1 MEKQTKP
8 NSITKETAVHE
19 EGVRVGKLIDK
30 WMQIKIGSVPLPVY
44 IALSAVI
51 VATAL
56 LQQLPVNMLGGF
68 AVILT
73 LGWLLGTLGANIPFI
88 KNFGGPAIL
97 SLLVPSILVF
107 FNFINQNILASA
119 DILMKQAN
127 FLYFYIACLVCGSIL
142 GMNRKIL
149 VQGLMRMIIPMMI
162 GMICAMG
169 VGTLV
174 GVLLGLE
181 WKHTLFFI
189 VTPVLAGG
197 IGEGILPLSLGYSTI
212 TGMGSEQLVAQLIPA
227 TIIGNFFAI
236 MCTALLSRWGEK
248 RSDLSGGGQLV
259 KMKNDDEMA
268 DALRDDSG
276 AFDIKKMGAGVL
288 TACTLFIAG
297 GLLQH
302 LTGFPGPVLMI
313 VLAAFLK
320 YLNVVPTETQY
331 GSKQLYKFISGNFT
345 FPLMAGLGL
354 LYIPLKDVV
363 GTLSIQ
369 YFLVVISV
377 VFTVIA
383 TGFIVS
389 RFMNMYPI
397 EAAIISAC
405 QSGMGGTGDV
415 AILSTA
421 DRMNLMPFAQVATRL
436 GGAITVIS
444 MTAIF
449 RMIF

>member
-1 MEKQTKP
+1 MDLKEKKGWQTFH
-8 NSITKETAVHE
+8 V
-19 EGVRVGKLIDK
+19 
-30 WMQIKIGSVPLPVY
+30 GSVPLPVY
-44 IALSAVI
+44 LVLSLVI
-51 VATAL
+51 LVTAYL
-56 LQQLPVNMLGGF
+56 EQLPVNMLGGF

-73 LGWLLGTLGANIPFI
+73 MGWFLGTLGANIPYL
-88 KNFGGPAIL
+88 KNFGGPAIM
-97 SLLVPSILVF
+97 SLLIPSILVF
-107 FNFINQNILASA
+107 FNLINDNVLQSA
-119 DILMKQAN
+119 DMLMKQAN

-149 VQGLMRMIIPMMI
+149 VQGLMKMIIPMMI
-162 GMICAMG
+162 GMVLAMG

-174 GVLLGLE
+174 GVLLGMD
-181 WKHTLFFI
+181 WKHTLFFV

-197 IGEGILPLSLGYSTI
+197 IGEGILPLSLGYSQI
-212 TGMGSEQLVAQLIPA
+212 TGMGSEQLVGQLIPA

-236 MCTALLSRWGEK
+236 GCSAFISRLGEK
-248 RSDLSGGGQLV
+248 KPHLSGKGQLV
-259 KMKNDDEMA
+259 KQKPGEEIDLEEEEDKSPI
-268 DALRDDSG
+268 DVKL
-276 AFDIKKMGAGVL
+276 MGAGVL
-288 TACTLFIAG
+288 TACTLFITG

-313 VLAAFLK
+313 VVAAALK
-320 YLNVVPTETQY
+320 YINVVPAETQR

-363 GTLSIQ
+363 GVLTWQ
-369 YFLVVISV
+369 YFLVVISTV
-377 VFTVIA
+377 LTVIT
-383 TGFIVS
+383 TGFFVS
-389 RFMNMYPI
+389 KFMNMYPV

-415 AILSTA
+415 AILSTT

-444 MTAIF
+444 MTFIF
-449 RMIF
+449 RLIF

>member
-1 MEKQTKP
+1 MDQKLNKTVLAKEELAEKTKWWQK
-8 NSITKETAVHE
+8 I
-19 EGVRVGKLIDK
+19 
-30 WMQIKIGSVPLPVY
+30 QIGSVSLPVY
-44 IALSAVI
+44 
-51 VATAL
+51 ATMATIIFITGM
-56 LQQLPVNMLGGF
+56 LQELPVNMLGGF

-73 LGWLLGTLGANIPFI
+73 LGWLLGTIGGNIPI
-88 KNFGGPAIL
+88 LKNFGGPAIF

-107 FNFINQNILASA
+107 YNLVNQNILDSA

-149 VQGLMRMIIPMMI
+149 VQGLLRMIVPMMI
-162 GMICAMG
+162 GMILAMG

-174 GVLLGLE
+174 GVLVGLD
-181 WKHTLFFI
+181 WQHTLFFI

-197 IGEGILPLSLGYSTI
+197 IGEGILPLSLGYSAI
-212 TGMGSEQLVAQLIPA
+212 TGLGSEQLVAQLIPA

-236 MCTALLSRWGEK
+236 MCTGLLSRLGEK
-248 RSDLSGGGQLV
+248 RPELSGKGQLIKFKKGEV
-259 KMKNDDEMA
+259 DDLA
-268 DALRDDSG
+268 GALDEKDEPI
-276 AFDIKKMGAGVL
+276 DLKKMGAGVL
-288 TACTLFIAG
+288 TACTLFILG
-297 GLLQH
+297 SLLQA

-313 VLAAFLK
+313 VAAALLK
-320 YLNVVPTETQY
+320 YLNIVPKDTQK
-331 GSKQLYKFISGNFT
+331 GSKMLYKFISSNFT

-363 GTLSIQ
+363 GALTWQ
-369 YFLVVISV
+369 YFVVVISV

-383 TGFIVS
+383 TGFVVA
-389 RFMNMYPI
+389 RFMNMHPV

-421 DRMNLMPFAQVATRL
+421 NRMNLMPFAQVATRL
-436 GGAITVIS
+436 GGAITVIT
-444 MTAIF
+444 MTAIL

>member
-1 MEKQTKP
+1 MQQEGKTKLEKGPPLKDMA
-8 NSITKETAVHE
+8 NH
-19 EGVRVGKLIDK
+19 
-30 WMQIKIGSVPLPVY
+30 WMTIKVGSVPLPVY
-44 IALSAVI
+44 IALSIVI
-51 VATAL
+51 VITGL

-68 AVILT
+68 AVILVM
-73 LGWLLGTLGANIPFI
+73 GWLLGTIGANIPFL

-107 FNFINQNILASA
+107 FNLVNKNIMGSA
-119 DILMKQAN
+119 QILMKDAN

-149 VQGLMRMIIPMMI
+149 VQGLFRMIIPMLL
-162 GMICAMG
+162 GMTFAMG
-169 VGTLV
+169 IGTLV

-181 WKHTLFFI
+181 WQHTLFYI

-197 IGEGILPLSLGYSTI
+197 IGEGILPLSLGYSAI
-212 TGMGSEQLVAQLIPA
+212 TGLGSEQLVAQLIPA

-236 MCTALLSRWGEK
+236 MCTALLSSWGEK
-248 RSDLSGGGQLV
+248 RPDLSGNGQLV
-259 KMKNDDEMA
+259 KVGQTDDMK
-268 DALRDDSG
+268 DALKEGSG
-276 AFDIKKMGAGVL
+276 ELDLKKMGAGVL

-302 LTGFPGPVLMI
+302 FTGFPGPVLMI
-313 VLAAFLK
+313 VLAAILK
-320 YLNVVPTETQY
+320 YLNVVPLETQQ
-331 GSKQLYKFISGNFT
+331 GSKQLYLFISGNFT
-345 FPLMAGLGL
+345 FPVMAGLGL

-383 TGFIVS
+383 TGFVVS

-421 DRMNLMPFAQVATRL
+421 NRMNLMPFAQVATRL
-436 GGAITVIS
+436 GGAITVIV
-444 MTAIF
+444 MTGIF
-449 RMIF
+449 RLIFKG

>member
-1 MEKQTKP
+1 MATATTKI
-8 NSITKETAVHE
+8 STSRTE
-19 EGVRVGKLIDK
+19 EVKKRSLY
-30 WMQIKIGSVPLPVY
+30 QIRIGSVPFPVY
-44 IALSAVI
+44 LVLATLI
-51 VATAL
+51 VTTGY

-73 LGWLLGTLGANIPFI
+73 MGWLLGTIGGNIPGL

-107 FNFINQNILASA
+107 FNLLNPNVLEATN
-119 DILMKQAN
+119 ILMKEAN

-149 VQGLMRMIIPMMI
+149 IQGLFKMIIPMLV
-162 GMICAMG
+162 GMVCAMA

-174 GVLLGLE
+174 GVILGLE
-181 WKHTLFFI
+181 WQKTLFYI

-197 IGEGILPLSLGYSTI
+197 IGEGILPLSLGYSSI
-212 TGMGSEQLVAQLIPA
+212 TGVGSEQLVAQLIPA

-236 MCTALLSRWGEK
+236 MCTALLNRFGEK
-248 RSDLSGGGQLV
+248 YPEYSGQGQLV
-259 KMKNDDEMA
+259 KIGKGEDMS
-268 DALRDDSG
+268 DALKDNSG
-276 AFDIKKMGAGVL
+276 QLDVKLMGAGVL
-288 TACTLFIAG
+288 TACSLFIAG

-313 VLAAFLK
+313 ILAALLK
-320 YLNVVPTETQY
+320 YLNVIPQETQN
-331 GSKQLYKFISGNFT
+331 GAKQLYKFISGNFT

-363 GTLSIQ
+363 ATLSWQ
-369 YFLVVISV
+369 YFVVVISV
-377 VFTVIA
+377 VFTVISV
-383 TGFIVS
+383 GFFIS
-389 RFMNMYPI
+389 RFLNMNPV
-397 EAAIISAC
+397 EAGIISAC

-436 GGAITVIS
+436 GGAITVIT
-444 MTAIF
+444 MTAIL
-449 RMIF
+449 RIIFKQ

>member
-1 MEKQTKP
+1 MKQTQSMK
-8 NSITKETAVHE
+8 NTAQQSGVTFKEKAKKFY
-19 EGVRVGKLIDK
+19 VGP
-30 WMQIKIGSVPLPVY
+30 VPLPVY
-44 IALSAVI
+44 LTLSLVI
-51 VATAL
+51 LATAL
-56 LQQLPVNMLGGF
+56 FQQLPVNMLGGF

-73 LGWLLGTLGANIPFI
+73 LGWLLGTIGANIPGF

-97 SLLVPSILVF
+97 SLLVPSIMVF
-107 FNFINQNILASA
+107 FNLLNDNVLAST

-142 GMNRKIL
+142 GMNRIIL
-149 VQGLMRMIIPMMI
+149 VQGLMRMIIPMLI

-181 WKHTLFFI
+181 WQQTLFFI

-197 IGEGILPLSLGYSTI
+197 IGEGILPLSLGYSAI
-212 TGMGSEQLVAQLIPA
+212 TGLGSEQLVAQLIPA

-236 MCTALLSRWGEK
+236 MCSAILSRWGEK
-248 RSDLSGGGQLV
+248 RPDLSGSGQLIKAKDGVDMSEAMKEDNSPIDV
-259 KMKNDDEMA
+259 K
-268 DALRDDSG
+268 L
-276 AFDIKKMGAGVL
+276 MGAGVL
-288 TACTLFIAG
+288 TACTLFITG
-297 GLLQH
+297 SLLQYF
-302 LTGFPGPVLMI
+302 TGFPGPVLMI
-313 VLAAFLK
+313 VVAAFLK
-320 YLNVVPTETQY
+320 YINVVPKETEK

-345 FPLMAGLGL
+345 FPLMAGLGM
-354 LYIPLKDVV
+354 LYIPLKDVIGV
-363 GTLSIQ
+363 LTWQ
-369 YFLVVISV
+369 YFLVVIST

-383 TGFIVS
+383 TGFFVS

-415 AILSTA
+415 AILSTTN
-421 DRMNLMPFAQVATRL
+421 RMNLMPFAQVATRL

-444 MTAIF
+444 MTAIL

>member
-1 MEKQTKP
+1 MDLKEKKGWQTFH
-8 NSITKETAVHE
+8 V
-19 EGVRVGKLIDK
+19 
-30 WMQIKIGSVPLPVY
+30 GSVPLPVY
-44 IALSAVI
+44 LVLSLVI
-51 VATAL
+51 LVTAYL
-56 LQQLPVNMLGGF
+56 EQLPVNMLGGF

-73 LGWLLGTLGANIPFI
+73 MGWFLGTLGANIPYL
-88 KNFGGPAIL
+88 KNFGGPAIV
-97 SLLVPSILVF
+97 SLLIPSILVF
-107 FNFINQNILASA
+107 FNLINDNVLQSA
-119 DILMKQAN
+119 DMLMKQAN

-149 VQGLMRMIIPMMI
+149 VQGLMKMIIPMMI
-162 GMICAMG
+162 GMVLAMG

-174 GVLLGLE
+174 GVLLGMD
-181 WKHTLFFI
+181 WKHTLFFV

-197 IGEGILPLSLGYSTI
+197 IGEGILPLSLGYSQI
-212 TGMGSEQLVAQLIPA
+212 TGMGSEQLVGQLIPA

-236 MCTALLSRWGEK
+236 GCSAFISRLGEK
-248 RSDLSGGGQLV
+248 KPHLSGKGQLV
-259 KMKNDDEMA
+259 KQKPGEEIDLEEEEDKSPI
-268 DALRDDSG
+268 DVKL
-276 AFDIKKMGAGVL
+276 MGAGVL
-288 TACTLFIAG
+288 TACTLFITG

-313 VLAAFLK
+313 VVAAALK
-320 YLNVVPTETQY
+320 YINVVPAETQR

-363 GTLSIQ
+363 GVLTWQ
-369 YFLVVISV
+369 YFLVVISTV
-377 VFTVIA
+377 LTVIT
-383 TGFIVS
+383 TGFFVS
-389 RFMNMYPI
+389 KFMNMYPV

-415 AILSTA
+415 AILSTT

-444 MTAIF
+444 MTFIF
-449 RMIF
+449 RLIF

>member
-1 MEKQTKP
+1 MDLKEKKGWQTFH
-8 NSITKETAVHE
+8 V
-19 EGVRVGKLIDK
+19 
-30 WMQIKIGSVPLPVY
+30 GSVPLPVY
-44 IALSAVI
+44 LVLSLVI
-51 VATAL
+51 LVTAYL
-56 LQQLPVNMLGGF
+56 EQLPVNMLGGF

-73 LGWLLGTLGANIPFI
+73 MGWFLGTLGANIPYL
-88 KNFGGPAIL
+88 KNFGGPAIM
-97 SLLVPSILVF
+97 SLLIPSILVF
-107 FNFINQNILASA
+107 FNLINDNVLQSA
-119 DILMKQAN
+119 DMLMKQAN

-149 VQGLMRMIIPMMI
+149 VQGLMKMIIPMMI
-162 GMICAMG
+162 GMVLAMG

-174 GVLLGLE
+174 GVLLGMD

-197 IGEGILPLSLGYSTI
+197 IGEGILPLSLGYSQI
-212 TGMGSEQLVAQLIPA
+212 TGMGSEQLVGQLIPA

-236 MCTALLSRWGEK
+236 GCSAFISRLGEK
-248 RSDLSGGGQLV
+248 KPHLSGKGQLV
-259 KMKNDDEMA
+259 KQKPGEEIDLEEEEDKSPI
-268 DALRDDSG
+268 DVKL
-276 AFDIKKMGAGVL
+276 MGAGVL
-288 TACTLFIAG
+288 TACTLFITG

-313 VLAAFLK
+313 VVAAALK
-320 YLNVVPTETQY
+320 YINVVPVETQR

-363 GTLSIQ
+363 GVLTWQ
-369 YFLVVISV
+369 YFLVVISTV
-377 VFTVIA
+377 LTVIS
-383 TGFIVS
+383 TGFFVS
-389 RFMNMYPI
+389 KFMNMYPV

-415 AILSTA
+415 AILSTT

-444 MTAIF
+444 MTFIF
-449 RMIF
+449 RLIF

>member
-1 MEKQTKP
+1 MDLKEKKGWQTFH
-8 NSITKETAVHE
+8 V
-19 EGVRVGKLIDK
+19 
-30 WMQIKIGSVPLPVY
+30 GSVPLPVY
-44 IALSAVI
+44 LVLSLVI
-51 VATAL
+51 LVTAYL
-56 LQQLPVNMLGGF
+56 EQLPVNMLGGF

-73 LGWLLGTLGANIPFI
+73 MGWFLGTLGANIPYL
-88 KNFGGPAIL
+88 KNFGGPAIM
-97 SLLVPSILVF
+97 SLLIPSILVF
-107 FNFINQNILASA
+107 FNLINDNVLQSA
-119 DILMKQAN
+119 DMLMKQAN

-149 VQGLMRMIIPMMI
+149 VQGLMKMIIPMMI
-162 GMICAMG
+162 GMVLAMG

-174 GVLLGLE
+174 GVLLGMD
-181 WKHTLFFI
+181 WKHTLFFV

-197 IGEGILPLSLGYSTI
+197 IGEGILPLSLGYSQI
-212 TGMGSEQLVAQLIPA
+212 TGMGSEQLVGQLIPA

-236 MCTALLSRWGEK
+236 GCSAFISRLGEK
-248 RSDLSGGGQLV
+248 KPHLSGKGQLV
-259 KMKNDDEMA
+259 KQKPGEEIDLEEEEDKSPI
-268 DALRDDSG
+268 DVKL
-276 AFDIKKMGAGVL
+276 MGAGVL
-288 TACTLFIAG
+288 TACTLFITG

-313 VLAAFLK
+313 VVAAALK
-320 YLNVVPTETQY
+320 YINVVPAETQR

-363 GTLSIQ
+363 GVLTWQ
-369 YFLVVISV
+369 YFLVVISTV
-377 VFTVIA
+377 LTVIT
-383 TGFIVS
+383 TGFFVS
-389 RFMNMYPI
+389 KFMNMYRV

-415 AILSTA
+415 AILSTT

-444 MTAIF
+444 MTFIF
-449 RMIF
+449 RLIF

>member
-1 MEKQTKP
+1 MTHPKDGVKTQSLIEKWTNVK
-8 NSITKETAVHE
+8 V
-19 EGVRVGKLIDK
+19 
-30 WMQIKIGSVPLPVY
+30 GSVSLPVY
-44 IALSAVI
+44 VALSAVI
-51 VATAL
+51 FVTAL
-56 LQQLPVNMLGGF
+56 AQQLPVNMLGGF

-73 LGWLLGTLGANIPFI
+73 LGWLLGTIGANLPFI

-97 SLLVPSILVF
+97 SLLIPSILVF
-107 FNFINQNILASA
+107 FNLVNQNVLDSA
-119 DILMKQAN
+119 NILMKEAN

-142 GMNRKIL
+142 GMNRKML
-149 VQGLMRMIIPMMI
+149 VQGLMRMIVPMMM
-162 GMICAMG
+162 GMIFAMG

-174 GVLLGLE
+174 GVLVGFD
-181 WKHTLFFI
+181 WQHALFYI

-197 IGEGILPLSLGYSTI
+197 IGEGILPLSIGYSAI
-212 TGMGSEQLVAQLIPA
+212 TGVGSEQLVAQLIPA

-236 MCTALLSRWGEK
+236 MCSALLSRFGEK
-248 RSDLSGGGQLV
+248 RPEFSGQGQLV
-259 KMKNDDEMA
+259 KVGDADDMA
-268 DALRDDSG
+268 DALKEDNSPIDV
-276 AFDIKKMGAGVL
+276 KLMGAGVL

-302 LTGFPGPVLMI
+302 FTGFPGPVLMI
-313 VLAAFLK
+313 VLASLLK
-320 YLNVVPTETQY
+320 YLNVVPKETQR

-354 LYIPLKDVV
+354 LYIPLKDVI
-363 GTLSIQ
+363 GTLSWQ
-369 YFLVVISV
+369 YFIVVISV
-377 VFTVIA
+377 VFTIIV
-383 TGFIVS
+383 TGFVIS
-389 RFMNMYPI
+389 RFMNMNPV

-436 GGAITVIS
+436 GGAITVIA
-444 MTAIF
+444 MTGIL

>member
-1 MEKQTKP
+1 MEKNIQKTSVNLAVQTDE
-8 NSITKETAVHE
+8 KERPFLE
-19 EGVRVGKLIDK
+19 K
-30 WMQIKIGSVPLPVY
+30 WMAVKVGSVPLPVY
-44 IALSAVI
+44 VVLSAVI
-51 VATAL
+51 FVTAL
-56 LQQLPVNMLGGF
+56 AQQLPINMLGGF

-73 LGWLLGTLGANIPFI
+73 LGSLLGTIGSRIPFV
-88 KNFGGPAIL
+88 KHFGGPAIL

-107 FNFINQNILASA
+107 FNLVNQNVLDSA
-119 DILMKQAN
+119 NILMKEAN

-149 VQGLMRMIIPMMI
+149 VQGLMRMIVPMLI
-162 GMICAMG
+162 GMIFAMG

-174 GVLLGLE
+174 GVLVGFD
-181 WKHTLFFI
+181 WQHTLFYI

-197 IGEGILPLSLGYSTI
+197 IGEGILPLSLGYSAI
-212 TGMGSEQLVAQLIPA
+212 TGVGSEQLVAQLIPA

-236 MCTALLSRWGEK
+236 MCSAFLSRLGEK
-248 RSDLSGGGQLV
+248 RPEFSGQGQLIKV
-259 KMKNDDEMA
+259 GKTDDMA
-268 DALRDDSG
+268 DAIKEDN
-276 AFDIKKMGAGVL
+276 APIDIKLMGAGVL

-302 LTGFPGPVLMI
+302 FTGFPGPVLMI
-313 VLAAFLK
+313 VLAALLK
-320 YLNVVPTETQY
+320 YLNVVPKETQR

-354 LYIPLKDVV
+354 LYIPLKDVI
-363 GTLSIQ
+363 GTLSWQ
-369 YFLVVISV
+369 YFIVVISV
-377 VFTVIA
+377 VFTIIV

-389 RFMNMYPI
+389 RFMNMNPV

-436 GGAITVIS
+436 GGALTVIT
-444 MTAIF
+444 MTGIL
-449 RMIF
+449 RMLF

>member
-1 MEKQTKP
+1 MD
-8 NSITKETAVHE
+8 TKEKKGWKSFQV
-19 EGVRVGKLIDK
+19 
-30 WMQIKIGSVPLPVY
+30 GSVPLPVY
-44 IALSAVI
+44 IVASIVI
-51 VATAL
+51 LMTAYL
-56 LQQLPVNMLGGF
+56 EQLPVNMLGGF

-73 LGWLLGTLGANIPFI
+73 MGWFLGTLGANIPYL
-88 KNFGGPAIL
+88 KNFGGPAIM
-97 SLLVPSILVF
+97 SLLIPSILVF
-107 FNFINQNILASA
+107 FNLVNDNVLQST
-119 DILMKQAN
+119 DMLMKQAN

-149 VQGLMRMIIPMMI
+149 VQGLMKMIIPMML
-162 GMICAMG
+162 GMILAMG

-174 GVLLGLE
+174 GVLLGME

-197 IGEGILPLSLGYSTI
+197 IGEGILPLSIGYSQI
-212 TGMGSEQLVAQLIPA
+212 TGMGSEQLVGQLIPA

-236 MCTALLSRWGEK
+236 GCSAFISRLGEK
-248 RSDLSGGGQLV
+248 KPHLSGKGQLV
-259 KMKNDDEMA
+259 KIGDNDDLA
-268 DALRDDSG
+268 DALEEDKSPIDV
-276 AFDIKKMGAGVL
+276 KLMGAGVL
-288 TACTLFIAG
+288 TACTLFITG

-313 VLAAFLK
+313 LVAAFLK
-320 YLNVVPTETQY
+320 YINVVPEETQR

-363 GTLSIQ
+363 GVLTWQ
-369 YFLVVISV
+369 YFLVVISTV
-377 VFTVIA
+377 LTVIT
-383 TGFIVS
+383 TGFFVS
-389 RFMNMYPI
+389 RFMNMYPV

-415 AILSTA
+415 AILSTT

-436 GGAITVIS
+436 GGAITVIT
-444 MTAIF
+444 MTAIL

>member
-1 MEKQTKP
+1 MEKNFKSSSVNMAHP
-8 NSITKETAVHE
+8 KD
-19 EGVRVGKLIDK
+19 GVKTQSLIEK
-30 WMQIKIGSVPLPVY
+30 WTNVKVGSVSLPVY
-44 IALSAVI
+44 VALSVVI
-51 VATAL
+51 FVTAL
-56 LQQLPVNMLGGF
+56 AQQLPVNMLGGF

-73 LGWLLGTLGANIPFI
+73 LGWLLGTIGANLPFI

-97 SLLVPSILVF
+97 SLLIPSILVF
-107 FNFINQNILASA
+107 FNLVNQNVLDSA
-119 DILMKQAN
+119 NILMKEAN

-142 GMNRKIL
+142 GMNRKML
-149 VQGLMRMIIPMMI
+149 VQGLMRMIVPMMV
-162 GMICAMG
+162 GMIFAMG

-174 GVLLGLE
+174 GVLVGFD
-181 WKHTLFFI
+181 WQHALFYI

-197 IGEGILPLSLGYSTI
+197 IGEGILPLSIGYSAI
-212 TGMGSEQLVAQLIPA
+212 TGVGSEQLVAQLIPA

-236 MCTALLSRWGEK
+236 MCSALLSRFGEK
-248 RSDLSGGGQLV
+248 RPEFSGQGQLV
-259 KMKNDDEMA
+259 KVGDADDMA
-268 DALRDDSG
+268 DALKEDNSPIDV
-276 AFDIKKMGAGVL
+276 KLMGAGVL

-302 LTGFPGPVLMI
+302 FTGFPGPVLMI
-313 VLAAFLK
+313 VLASLLK
-320 YLNVVPTETQY
+320 YLNVVPKETQR

-354 LYIPLKDVV
+354 LYIPLKDVI
-363 GTLSIQ
+363 GTLSWQ
-369 YFLVVISV
+369 YFIVVISV
-377 VFTVIA
+377 VFTIIV
-383 TGFIVS
+383 TGFVIS
-389 RFMNMYPI
+389 RFMNMNPV

-436 GGAITVIS
+436 GGAITVIA
-444 MTAIF
+444 MTGIL